1 MNRTL
6 LFLALVAIS
15 ATAVAQK
22 APLPPPEARP
32 AGLPPAPV
40 GQLPTQLPGNSAPI
54 PGQVTPPAP
63 GVELTPAAPAFKFDM
78 DTYQQGLLAET
89 QRMDQAIGHQMRVVL
104 VQEGSQEQQ
113 MAISVAKQ
121 ERQGGFDPAAQREIG
136 PGGIL
141 ATGQYAGVGG
151 PHTQVCV
158 IVSDPERA
166 GQAWDTFIAPPVKA
180 GSHPQTGFAWMVAH
194 AAAHCLDAQDRAN
207 RLRGKLAWRPNE
219 ISALG
224 LWPDA
229 VRAALQGNFG
239 GMIAKDGLMNNAERI
254 YNHGAQRQYSERV
267 ADAFATMWITRLGAT
282 QAGIQS
288 LAQVRLD
295 STGDDA
301 GIRAAS
307 SGRAAARAGQS
318 ARADRLWDMA
328 REVQVQLG
336 VDSSL
341 VNTNTP
347 AAMGYGNT
355 GTPENEVVQWVVTAQ
370 GVVGVDGQGRIVR
383 KPTTT
388 EQVAPG
394 RNFKDLKRF
403 GQGM

>member
-1 MNRTL
+1 MTRTL
-6 LFLALVAIS
+6 LLLTLSVIS
-15 ATAVAQK
+15 AAAGAQQ

-40 GQLPTQLPGNSAPI
+40 GQLPTQLPGSSAPI
-54 PGQVTPPAP
+54 PGQVTPPVP
-63 GVELTPAAPAFKFDM
+63 GTELPAATPQFKFDT

-121 ERQGGFDPAAQREIG
+121 ERQGGFDPNAQREIG

-158 IVSDPERA
+158 IIADPERA
-166 GQAWDTFIAPPVKA
+166 QQAWDTFIAPAVKA

-194 AAAHCLDAQDRAN
+194 AAAHCLDAQDRSN

-219 ISALG
+219 ITALG
-224 LWPDA
+224 LWPEA
-229 VRAALQGNFG
+229 VRATLQGSFG
-239 GMIAKDGLMNNAERI
+239 GMVAKDGLMNNAERI
-254 YNHGAQRQYSERV
+254 YSHGAQRQYSERV
-267 ADAFATMWITRLGAT
+267 ADVFATMWITRLGASP
-282 QAGIQS
+282 AGIQS
-288 LAQVRLD
+288 FAQMRLD
-295 STGDDA
+295 STGDNA
-301 GIRAAS
+301 AIRAAS
-307 SGRAAARAGQS
+307 TGRVAARAGQS
-318 ARADRLWDMA
+318 SRADRLWDMA
-328 REVQVQLG
+328 REVQMELG
-336 VDSSL
+336 VDNSL
-341 VNTNTP
+341 VTTN
-347 AAMGYGNT
+347 ASANMGYANT
-355 GTPENEVVQWVVTAQ
+355 GTPESEIVQWVVTAQ
-370 GVVGVDGQGRIVR
+370 GVVGVDGQGRVVR

-403 GQGM
+403 GQ